1 MQFVPSV
8 LVCWVKGGAGMS
20 SAGLAAVGGSAFSR
34 DVRLSLGPPGQHD
47 CAKIQSKVA
56 GRQSKVRRRE
66 DRGATPDD
74 MENTELKML
83 TSNFDFNQDVRRS
96 F

>member
-1 MQFVPSV
+1 
-8 LVCWVKGGAGMS
+8 MS
-20 SAGLAAVGGSAFSR
+20 SAGLSGAREGLAAVGGSAFSR

-47 CAKIQSKVA
+47 CAKSQSKVA

-66 DRGATPDD
+66 ERGATPDD

-83 TSNFDFNQDVRRS
+83 TSNLDFDQDVRRS
-96 F
+96 S